1 MSDSSTPQMIY
12 FIAAVMV
19 AASLSGVFIGIGYEM
34 AQSIMDRG
42 EEIGDTIETRIII
55 INDPAMV
62 PYNDGV
68 LTIYVKNLS
77 PDAISKHLDIF
88 IDGAFVDNVTLDL
101 PMNESEAWGPNV
113 VQTVWIDID
122 LGPGDHTIKVVLT
135 NSVYDALDFRI

>member
-68 LTIYVKNLS
+68 LTIYVKNLA

-88 IDGAFVDNVTLDL
+88 IDGAFVDDITLDL
-101 PMNESEAWGPNV
+101 AMNESQMWGPNV

-122 LGPGDHTIKVVLT
+122 LSPGDHTIKVVLT
-135 NSVYDALDFRI
+135 NSVYDSLDFRI